1 MISDKKD
8 IIQQDGLALSTYTVT
23 DTDLID
29 KCVEEIKDKLL
40 EYPKIMLYGKQATQ
54 HRCIGFF
61 SDESKGYYY
70 SRQLA
75 KSIPLDD
82 HMKTLLER
90 VNSELHANFNG
101 ILVNYYKDG
110 NDYISAHSDDEK
122 DIDLTGVVAISVG
135 AVRKFRIRNKKDR
148 KIVID
153 LATES
158 YGMIQMS
165 GNFQKEFLHEIPVER
180 KVKEGRY
187 SFTFRR
193 HSE

>member
-8 IIQQDGLALSTYTVT
+8 IIHQNGSTLSTYSVT
-23 DTDLID
+23 DVGLID
-29 KCVEEIKDKLL
+29 KCVDEIKDKLL
-40 EYPKIMLYGKQATQ
+40 EYPKIMLYGKQAMQ

-61 SDESKGYYY
+61 SNESKGYYY

-82 HMKTLLER
+82 GMKTLLESLNR
-90 VNSELHANFNG
+90 ELHANFNG

-110 NDYISAHSDDEK
+110 NDYISSHSDDEK

-135 AVRKFRIRNKKDR
+135 AVRKFRIRSKNDR
-148 KIVID
+148 KIVTDIPTD
-153 LATES
+153 S
-158 YGMIQMS
+158 YGLIQMS
-165 GNFQKEFLHEIPVER
+165 GNFQKEFLHEIPIEK
-180 KVKEGRY
+180 KVKDGRY

>member
-1 MISDKKD
+1 MLSEKKD
-8 IIQQDGLALSTYTVT
+8 IVHQNGSTLSTYTVT

-29 KCVEEIKDKLL
+29 RCVEEIRDKLL

-61 SDESKGYYY
+61 SNESKGYYY

-75 KSIPLDD
+75 KSIELGDS
-82 HMKTLLER
+82 MKTLLER
-90 VNSELHANFNG
+90 INHELHADFNG

-110 NDYISAHSDDEK
+110 NDYISPHSDDEK

-148 KIVID
+148 KIVVDIP
-153 LATES
+153 TES

-165 GNFQKEFLHEIPVER
+165 GNFQRGFLHEIPVEK

>member
-8 IIQQDGLALSTYTVT
+8 IIHHNGSTLSTYSVT
-23 DTDLID
+23 DIDLID
-29 KCVEEIKDKLL
+29 KCVDEIKDKLL

-61 SDESKGYYY
+61 SNESKGYYY

-75 KSIPLDD
+75 KSIPLD
-82 HMKTLLER
+82 HNMKILLESL
-90 VNSELHANFNG
+90 NGELHADFNG

-110 NDYISAHSDDEK
+110 NDYISSHSDDEK

-135 AVRKFRIRNKKDR
+135 AVRKFRIRSKNDR
-148 KIVID
+148 KIVTDIPTD
-153 LATES
+153 S
-158 YGMIQMS
+158 YGIIQMS
-165 GNFQKEFLHEIPVER
+165 GNFQKEFLHEIPIEK